1 MIFSMYM
8 QLIYSVY
15 VLKILTVV
23 DAPWNVIA
31 TSLSSSAIKLTWRP
45 PKVRQSDQRVSKR
58 PLNTE

>member
-31 TSLSSSAIKLTWRP
+31 TSLSSSTIKLTWLP
-45 PKVRQSDQRVSKR
+45 PKVRQSDQRVSMR
-58 PLNTE
+58 

>member
-23 DAPWNVIA
+23 DAPLNVIA
-31 TSLSSSAIKLTWRP
+31 TSLSSSTIKLTWLP
-45 PKVRQSDQRVSKR
+45 PKVRQSDQRVSMR
-58 PLNTE
+58 